1 MTEPKLPPKIGRP
14 ELPPEF
20 KTYPHTIYFTEAQW
34 AKIQQYGGPT
44 WIRSMIDRAK

>member
-20 KTYPHTIYFTEAQW
+20 KTYPHTIYLTDAQW
-34 AKIQQYGGPT
+34 DKVQRLGTG
-44 WIRSMIDRAK
+44 WLRSIIDRAK